1 MELFE
6 PCAAGRIANSSD
18 LFVGLYFH
26 MFITWND
33 GLSWN
38 FWELAIGERGQLEV
52 KDKKENTL
60 LVDRAAIVA
69 EVCSA
74 VCQMHLRLWNTT
86 LAT

>member
-33 GLSWN
+33 GLSWS

-52 KDKKENTL
+52 KDKKENMP
-60 LVDRAAIVA
+60 LVDSVAIVA
-69 EVCSA
+69 EVYSA
-74 VCQMHLRLWNTT
+74 VYQLHFTLWNTT
-86 LAT
+86 RVT